1 MKLIDLTHMLQDRIP
16 VYPGDSEMSLTQTK
30 HLEADGFVNHE
41 LTINMHTGTHIDGPM
56 HLTTSGLYLSDFPL
70 NSFMGKGIVLDVSG
84 MQTIEYLEAYED
96 LISEGTIVIL
106 YTGHSQYFEQELYF
120 EQHPVLSREF
130 AELLVRKKIKMIG
143 VDTPSPD
150 QYPFEIHKL
159 LFENSILI
167 AENLTNLEELLDV
180 PSFEIIALPLH
191 IKADS
196 AIARI
201 IARVDEQM

>member
-16 VYPGDSEMSLTQTK
+16 VYPGDSEMNLRQTK

-70 NSFMGKGIVLDVSG
+70 DSFMGNGIVLDVSG
-84 MQTIEYLEAYED
+84 MQTIEYLEVYED
-96 LISEGTIVIL
+96 FISEGTIVIL
-106 YTGHSQYFEQELYF
+106 YTGHSQHFGQELYF
-120 EQHPVLSREF
+120 EQHPVLSKEF
-130 AELLVRKKIKMIG
+130 ADLLVRKKIKMIG
-143 VDTPSPD
+143 LDTPSPD

-159 LFENSILI
+159 LFENGIFI
-167 AENLTNLEELLDV
+167 AENLTNLEQLLDLT
-180 PSFEIIALPLH
+180 SFEIIALPLF

-196 AIARI
+196 AVARI
-201 IARVDEQM
+201 VARAE